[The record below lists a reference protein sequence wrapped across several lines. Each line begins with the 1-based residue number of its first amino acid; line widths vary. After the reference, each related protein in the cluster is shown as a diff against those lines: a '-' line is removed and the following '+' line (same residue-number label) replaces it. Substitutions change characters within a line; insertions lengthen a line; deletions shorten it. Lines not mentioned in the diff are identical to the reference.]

1 MYRVVL
7 TGKTLVGTSA
17 EQAVVNFSAIFRI
30 PVDRARSAVGRRVV
44 VRRRIDQNTAQGHV
58 GALQKGG
65 LDAFFEFDDEA
76 QDSVTAASPNVAP
89 SSQQPPPVPPTTLF
103 GAPVQ
108 GTVPPLPQTP
118 SFGATK
124 VEPPPLPP
132 DAAQTAV
139 FDVDRS
145 RAPVVQASGIG
156 EFLTSIGLTHLN
168 QLFNSHALT
177 REMLTDLSDADL
189 QSMGISS
196 LGERKRIL
204 GAVRQAQE
212 DEKAQQA
219 VSIYRESERDGVSSS
234 QGLFVAY
241 GLASVLIA
249 FGVWSYA
256 GASVGLIAGAVS
268 FVVLWIYFLPT
279 QIAFR
284 KQSEHRWAILI
295 GNIFFGGTVF
305 GWVVLLVF
313 AKRLVSGKAA
323 ATIGVVGAIAGGL

>member
-30 PVDRARSAVGRRVV
+30 PVDRARSAVGRRVIL
-44 VRRRIDQNTAQGHV
+44 RRRVDQNTAQGYV

-76 QDSVTAASPNVAP
+76 QDFATASPP
-89 SSQQPPPVPPTTLF
+89 SISPLSQQPPPLPPILPVGEPATG
-103 GAPVQ
+103 GAP
-108 GTVPPLPQTP
+108 PLSQTP
-118 SFGATK
+118 IIGATK

-132 DAAQTAV
+132 YAAQTAV

-145 RAPVVQASGIG
+145 RAPVAQTSDIG
-156 EFLTSIGLTHLN
+156 EFLTSLGLLHLK
-168 QLFNSHALT
+168 QLFDSHALT

-204 GAVRQAQE
+204 GAVRQVQE
-212 DEKAQQA
+212 NEKAQQA
-219 VSIYRESERDGVSSS
+219 VSIYRESERDGVSSA
-234 QGLFVAY
+234 QGLLVAY
-241 GLASVLIA
+241 ALVSALIA

-256 GASVGLIAGAVS
+256 GAQVGLIAGAGS
-268 FVVLWIYFLPT
+268 FVVLWVYFLPT

-305 GWVVLLVF
+305 GWVVLLIF
-313 AKRLVSGKAA
+313 AKRLVSGRAA